1 MTCYDGGEKKIPL
14 AHSITHSEYPLFP
27 KTSDTFCLFI
37 APCARNYPAA
47 CLLFLFVISVD
58 RMEFDGVGDPL
69 RDAMKRKL
77 ALDRRILDI
86 IIIIISCTQADGLL
100 TPLPVFSTLVI
111 LACSAQHWWRSMS
124 VFFINPRG
132 EMYMK
137 EEENKKKLRLT
148 PDLWTIHIRRYNQKK
163 NKRSLLTHPP
173 IYENRIAAITTVCT
187 YNKHNKT
194 HIFTLGVHHTR
205 RANDG

>member
-1 MTCYDGGEKKIPL
+1 
-14 AHSITHSEYPLFP
+14 
-27 KTSDTFCLFI
+27 
-37 APCARNYPAA
+37 
-47 CLLFLFVISVD
+47 
-58 RMEFDGVGDPL
+58 MEFDGVGDPL
-69 RDAMKRKL
+69 RDAIKRKL

-86 IIIIISCTQADGLL
+86 IIITISCTQADGLL
-100 TPLPVFSTLVI
+100 TPLPIFSTLVI
-111 LACSAQHWWRSMS
+111 LACSAQHWWRSML

-137 EEENKKKLRLT
+137 EKENKKKLRLT

-173 IYENRIAAITTVCT
+173 IHENRIAAITTVCT